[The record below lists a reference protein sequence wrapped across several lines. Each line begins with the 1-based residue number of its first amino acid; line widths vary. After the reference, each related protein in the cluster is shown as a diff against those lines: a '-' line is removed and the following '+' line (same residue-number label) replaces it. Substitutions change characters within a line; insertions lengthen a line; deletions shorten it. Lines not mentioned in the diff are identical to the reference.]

1 MGKAPSEEEQYCSPQ
16 LTLVT
21 LNPDQHPTEC
31 SRLPVGATGSF
42 EAAESISLLHLAFLW
57 AAKKT
62 PSDLQGSDLRHSPIL
77 LAIALGSDC
86 VAERLLQEQHPP
98 TPKVKKYLPS
108 NSGSI
113 ELWPVRHC
121 ITKLSC
127 FYSTGEFEALRSKV
141 RAQK

>member
-1 MGKAPSEEEQYCSPQ
+1 MLQSPADSGHPEPRPAPHRTQQAPCGCYWQERG
-16 LTLVT
+16 
-21 LNPDQHPTEC
+21 H
-31 SRLPVGATGSF
+31 SF

-62 PSDLQGSDLRHSPIL
+62 PSDLQGSDLRHSSIL

-86 VAERLLQEQHPP
+86 VAERLLQKQHPP

-108 NSGSI
+108 NFGSI

-121 ITKLSC
+121 ITKLSY

-141 RAQK
+141 RAQKLSQC